1 MSMRPT
7 RDPWVTV
14 LYVGTVAVAGVSG
27 ICALA
32 ALATGS
38 PLQFGVAAAL
48 FGAGW
53 IAADFIERTVARGQ
67 VRFARR
73 HAVMAVR
80 HAPTYRPSRV
90 VYAGRCEHFSRS
102 TPRVTS
108 KLAA

>member
-1 MSMRPT
+1 MRPT
-7 RDPWVTV
+7 RDPRVTL
-14 LYVGTVAVAGVSG
+14 LYVGALAVAGVSG

-53 IAADFIERTVARGQ
+53 IAADFIERTVGRGHAS
-67 VRFARR
+67 FARQ
-73 HAVMAVR
+73 HAVTAVR

-90 VYAGRCEHFSRS
+90 VYAGRCEHFTLRA
-102 TPRVTS
+102 TS